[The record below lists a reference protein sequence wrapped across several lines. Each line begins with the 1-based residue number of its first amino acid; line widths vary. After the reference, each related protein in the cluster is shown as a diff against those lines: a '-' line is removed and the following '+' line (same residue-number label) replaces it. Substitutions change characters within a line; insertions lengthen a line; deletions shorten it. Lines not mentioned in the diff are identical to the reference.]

1 VDVLSG
7 SQRVRKAAAHAPRVM
22 KVLVLA
28 PYPLNRAPS
37 QRFRW
42 EQYIQPLGV
51 HDILIAPSCLLDV
64 GDMDLIHAPRA
75 WSAKLALLLRGIRR
89 RLRDVRAARNYDLVL
104 VHRESFPVGPAWVE
118 RLLQT
123 MRVPYVIDFDD
134 AIFLPAASEA
144 NRRLA
149 WLKGAGKTKRVVAG
163 ASLVIAGNGHLAG
176 WARQYA
182 RRVTVIPTTVDTERY
197 QVRERPVSDRVCVG
211 WSGSPTTIAHLTLL
225 EPVLARLQREEGIRI
240 RVIGD
245 ASYRIDGV
253 ELDSLDWRAA
263 SELRDLSEI
272 DIGVMPMP
280 DDEWS
285 RGKCGLKALQYMAL
299 GIPAVISPV
308 GVNREIA
315 HGGAAILA
323 STQDEWLAALRALI
337 GDPEL
342 RSRVGAAGRA
352 RVQERYSVASAAALW
367 EQALREAAGMSGPA
381 APPVNSIKEEVLR

>member
-1 VDVLSG
+1 
-7 SQRVRKAAAHAPRVM
+7 M

-42 EQYIQPLGV
+42 EQYIEPLAAR
-51 HDILIAPSCLLDV
+51 DIQLTPSSFVDDV
-64 GDMDLIHAPRA
+64 GIDLIHAPRA
-75 WSAKLALLLRGIRR
+75 WSAKLALLLRGARR
-89 RLRDVRAARNYDLVL
+89 RLRDVRVARNYDLVL
-104 VHRESFPVGPAWVE
+104 VHRESFPVGPGWVE
-118 RLLQT
+118 PLL
-123 MRVPYVIDFDD
+123 RKLGVPYAFDFDD
-134 AIFLPAASEA
+134 AIYLPAASEA

-149 WLKGAGKTKRVVAG
+149 WLKGAGKARRVVAG
-163 ASLVIAGNGHLAG
+163 ASLVVAGNDHLAG
-176 WARQYA
+176 WARGYA
-182 RRVTVIPTTVDTERY
+182 RRVTVIPTTVDTEHY
-197 QVRERPVSDRVCVG
+197 QVRERPVVARVCVG
-211 WSGSPTTIAHLTLL
+211 WSGSPTTIVHLRLL
-225 EPVLARLQREEGIRI
+225 EPVLRTLQREQGIRI

-245 ASYRIDGV
+245 ASYRIDGAAI
-253 ELDSLDWRAA
+253 ESLDWRAA
-263 SELRDLSEI
+263 SERSDLSAI

-315 HGGAAILA
+315 GGGAAILA

-337 GDPEL
+337 ADAEL

-352 RVQERYSVASAAALW
+352 RVEERYSVAAAATSW
-367 EQALREAAGMSGPA
+367 ERALHEAVGKAELSV
-381 APPVNSIKEEVLR
+381 PPVNSRIKEEALR